1 MSSKLLVVSSA
12 FFFYLV
18 IIFSVLAFCRV
29 WAVFSKH
36 LLSLGISIIG
46 TQLLATPPPLSPFP
60 PPTPSVPS
68 LFTVTCSV
76 RWCLLSSLVLGG
88 LWLGCQDLPAM
99 GVLSSL
105 ELAPI
110 SGSSWIPL
118 PLNFHFATQLL
129 TYSKEEM

>member
-46 TQLLATPPPLSPFP
+46 TQLIATPPPPSPFLLY
-60 PPTPSVPS
+60 SDLLS
-68 LFTVTCSV
+68 A
-76 RWCLLSSLVLGG
+76 RRCLLSSLVLGG
-88 LWLGCQDLPAM
+88 LWLGCQDLLAM
-99 GVLSSL
+99 GMLSSL

-110 SGSSWIPL
+110 SRSSWIPQ
-118 PLNFHFATQLL
+118 PPNFHFATQLL
-129 TYSKEEM
+129 TYSKGDMYHH

>member
-46 TQLLATPPPLSPFP
+46 TQLIATPPPPL
-60 PPTPSVPS
+60 SVPS

-76 RWCLLSSLVLGG
+76 RDGACF
-88 LWLGCQDLPAM
+88 
-99 GVLSSL
+99 
-105 ELAPI
+105 
-110 SGSSWIPL
+110 L
-118 PLNFHFATQLL
+118 PLCLGAYGYVARICKPWECSPPWSWFPLVEAPGYLSHPTSTLRH
-129 TYSKEEM
+129 SC

>member
-36 LLSLGISIIG
+36 LLSLDISIIG
-46 TQLLATPPPLSPFP
+46 TQLIATTPPPPLGPFP
-60 PPTPSVPS
+60 LYSDLLS
-68 LFTVTCSV
+68 AK
-76 RWCLLSSLVLGG
+76 RCLLSSLVLGG

-99 GVLSSL
+99 GMLSSL

-110 SGSSWIPL
+110 SRSSWIPQ
-118 PLNFHFATQLL
+118 PPNFHFATQLL
-129 TYSKEEM
+129 TYSKGDMYHH

>member
-36 LLSLGISIIG
+36 LLSLGISITG
-46 TQLLATPPPLSPFP
+46 TQLIATPPPPLGPFP
-60 PPTPSVPS
+60 LYSDLLS
-68 LFTVTCSV
+68 A
-76 RWCLLSSLVLGG
+76 RQCLLSSLVLGG

-99 GVLSSL
+99 GMLSSL

-110 SGSSWIPL
+110 SRSSWIPQ
-118 PLNFHFATQLL
+118 PPNFHFATQLL
-129 TYSKEEM
+129 TYSKGDMYHH